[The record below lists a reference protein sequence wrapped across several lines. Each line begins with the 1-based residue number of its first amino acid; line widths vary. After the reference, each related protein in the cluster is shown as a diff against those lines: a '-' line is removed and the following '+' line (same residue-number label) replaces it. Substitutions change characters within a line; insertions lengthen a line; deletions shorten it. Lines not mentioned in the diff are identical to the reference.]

1 MPSQMQATK
10 DQVKVMKRLYDQ
22 MKVIR
27 RLRPCCSAP
36 TTPNLALL
44 LTAGINHEL
53 NLIGAIL
60 EIEWMGMNTAEV

>member
-1 MPSQMQATK
+1 MPSQMKATQ

-22 MKVIR
+22 VKVIR
-27 RLRPCCSAP
+27 RLHPCCSAP

-44 LTAGINHEL
+44 LTVGINHEL

-60 EIEWMGMNTAEV
+60 EIDLMGMNTAGV